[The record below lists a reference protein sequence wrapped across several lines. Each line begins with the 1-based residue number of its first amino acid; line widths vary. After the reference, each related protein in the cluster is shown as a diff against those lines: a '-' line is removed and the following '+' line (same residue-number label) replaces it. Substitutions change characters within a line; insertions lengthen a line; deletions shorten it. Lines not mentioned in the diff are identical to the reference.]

1 MHAGDS
7 GETLGLRPHQPHPI
21 PAAMPDLVPSRAA
34 ASAVVLAIVASSAPL
49 AAQAPPFTRS
59 VEVSG
64 VVYGNYQ
71 YHVEPGATPSQDA
84 QVRAGLEEN
93 QFSLERAYV
102 NVRAAVAPRTSVR
115 VTSDLHRASD
125 GYELRLKY
133 GYVDYRFL
141 ERGRANAFAR
151 VGMLQN
157 VVIDHEER
165 FWPRW
170 LGTAPLDRAGFFS
183 SADLGL
189 AVGATLPDRLGEVY
203 AQVVNGQG
211 YQRVGRSDDRFKD
224 WAARVSLTPFA
235 ALADSSPLR
244 GLFVSPWYYK
254 GDTASIFGPESDLDE
269 TPGYLGP
276 VREGRQRDR
285 YGVVVGWESERF
297 GSAGVSVARRRSEVE
312 GGANTPVSPI
322 TVATREG
329 SLASAFAALRPLAL
343 LDSAARRPLS
353 VVLRY
358 DRDDADT
365 DAPGYT
371 HYVVAGLAYD
381 VNSHLSVALDYQETL
396 PQDGQPPTR
405 STLRQ
410 IYFAHLQARF

>member
-1 MHAGDS
+1 MSVLA
-7 GETLGLRPHQPHPI
+7 
-21 PAAMPDLVPSRAA
+21 PSRAA
-34 ASAVVLAIVASSAPL
+34 AAGSALVLALVAPSTPL
-49 AAQAPPFTRS
+49 AGQAPPFTRG
-59 VEVSG
+59 VELSG
-64 VVYGNYQ
+64 VVYGNFQ

-102 NVRAAVAPRTSVR
+102 NVRASVAPRTSLR
-115 VTSDLHRASD
+115 VTSDLHRADD

-141 ERGRANAFAR
+141 ERGRASAFAR

-170 LGTAPLDRAGFFS
+170 LGTAPLDRAGYFS

-189 AVGATLPDRLGEVY
+189 AVGATLPDRLGELY

-211 YQRVGRSDDRFKD
+211 YQRVGESDDRFKD
-224 WAARVSLTPFA
+224 WAARVSLTPVA
-235 ALADSSPLR
+235 ALDESSPLR

-254 GDTASIFGPESDLDE
+254 GDTASIFGPGSELDA

-276 VREGRQRDR
+276 VRQGRRRDR

-312 GGANTPVSPI
+312 GGANTPASPI
-322 TVATREG
+322 VVGRREG
-329 SLASAFAALRPLAL
+329 RLTSAFAALRPFAV
-343 LDSAARRPLS
+343 LDSASRWPLG

-358 DRDDADT
+358 DRDDADRAT
-365 DAPGYT
+365 PGFT

-405 STLRQ
+405 ATLRQ